1 MTTPPQPPLRLSPD
15 PPLPLDEMR
24 LALVVAPVAALDLP
38 SSPASRRDP
47 STEDRDR
54 GFLNPTKWYVRF
66 EDAREVGRWINGLI
80 YSHPSRWM
88 TIRDEGEILAGRHL
102 NVDEELAIGKRL
114 SIDFF
119 PYRGS

>member
-1 MTTPPQPPLRLSPD
+1 MGDGRKSPPPPIQPEPPPPLSPADGEGLGADGGGISPPPIRLADPPRGETTPPRPPLRLSPD

-66 EDAREVGRWINGLI
+66 EDAREVG
-80 YSHPSRWM
+80 
-88 TIRDEGEILAGRHL
+88 
-102 NVDEELAIGKRL
+102 
-114 SIDFF
+114 
-119 PYRGS
+119 